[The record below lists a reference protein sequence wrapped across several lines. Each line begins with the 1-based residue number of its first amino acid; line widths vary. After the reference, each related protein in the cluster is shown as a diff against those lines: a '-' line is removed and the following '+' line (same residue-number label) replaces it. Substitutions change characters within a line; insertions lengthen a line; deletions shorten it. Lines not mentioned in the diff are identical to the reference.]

1 MANFIAPSVDLPN
14 DDPDIIMFGA
24 EGIQL
29 TSPFET
35 IMLDKRQYDAEVSV
49 CLYVCLS
56 FCLHDYYYW
65 YLVYI
70 LWTSCNKRG

>member
-35 IMLDKRQYDAEVSV
+35 IMLDKREYDAEVCV
-49 CLYVCLS
+49 
-56 FCLHDYYYW
+56 
-65 YLVYI
+65 
-70 LWTSCNKRG
+70 LWALCNMSHNVAR

>member
-35 IMLDKRQYDAEVSV
+35 IMLDKREYDAEV
-49 CLYVCLS
+49 C
-56 FCLHDYYYW
+56 FA
-65 YLVYI
+65 
-70 LWTSCNKRG
+70 GPM